1 MGFGLPGLLGSYF
14 ADKKKIPICI
24 TGDGGL
30 MFNIQEL
37 QTIKNYK
44 IPAKIFII
52 NNGGYLT
59 MKLMQKKNFKKFVGA
74 DDQSGL
80 TLPNFSKIA
89 KAFGFSFKKITNA
102 KNIKQDLIKIF
113 KSKQA
118 LICEVMI
125 PTLQDLVPRV
135 QTQMNKDGS
144 FEPAMIDNMYPFIEK
159 TYLHTIRK
167 KLMKN

>member
-1 MGFGLPGLLGSYF
+1 MGFGLPGILGAYF

-37 QTIKNYK
+37 HTFINYK
-44 IPAKIFII
+44 VPVKIFII

-74 DDQSGL
+74 DDKSGL
-80 TLPNFSKIA
+80 TLPRFLNVA
-89 KAFGFSFKKITNA
+89 KAFGFRVEKLTNQKKLDKKLQQI
-102 KNIKQDLIKIF
+102 L
-113 KSKQA
+113 KSKKA
-118 LICEVMI
+118 TVCEIMI
-125 PTLQDLVPRV
+125 PPMQELIPRV

-144 FEPAMIDNMYPFIEK
+144 FEPAMLDNMYPFLEK
-159 TYLHTIRK
+159 EALK
-167 KLMKN
+167 KIQTELLLS